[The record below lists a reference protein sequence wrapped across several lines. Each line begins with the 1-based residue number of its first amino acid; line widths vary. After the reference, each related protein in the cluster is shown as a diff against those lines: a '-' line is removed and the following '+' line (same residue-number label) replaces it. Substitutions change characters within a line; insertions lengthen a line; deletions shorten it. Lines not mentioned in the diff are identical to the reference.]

1 VIEDVNKSLIQ
12 EASLTDVLVVDGKI
26 SKSGLNEINKDI
38 KWLLKNLKIKNKKEL
53 KNKILAIYDN
63 QTQAV
68 IIHYKNSTK

>member
-1 VIEDVNKSLIQ
+1 
-12 EASLTDVLVVDGKI
+12 VLVVDGKI